1 MLSRRRLKARRTLKE
16 PSPLSAWTRFEFR
29 FGRVKVSQLSTFLFL
44 PSSCDGN
51 LLSLGPHS
59 TDWIPGQHVF
69 LHCPNE
75 SLGGHPFTGSFHHFL
90 LSSRRLSSRRQSSH
104 IFSTS
109 LAVSNISRSLEQGDN
124 KRPFESQQE
133 LLIRVRGGLTKHLLQ
148 TAMSS
153 QDDETAVD
161 GKGFPREPVP
171 IKAWTEGPCEPSLFL
186 VLTLSSRRN

>member
-1 MLSRRRLKARRTLKE
+1 MLSRRRLKARRTLRE
-16 PSPLSAWTRFEFR
+16 PSRPSAWTRFEFQ
-29 FGRVKVSQLSTFLFL
+29 FGRVKVSQLSLFLFL

-75 SLGGHPFTGSFHHFL
+75 SLGGHPFTGSFRL
-90 LSSRRLSSRRQSSH
+90 LLLSSRRQSSH
-104 IFSTS
+104 ASSTS
-109 LAVSNISRSLEQGDN
+109 LAVSNISRPLEQGDN